1 MMPKM
6 PHVTWEFI
14 LENEKDKQKL
24 SSKNVINDF
33 AVRFC
38 KKFELT
44 LLPERLIYKFE
55 GIKPDENGIT
65 AFYILSESGVHI
77 QTWPEYKYGFVD
89 VFSCKHFNHK
99 DATIFVKNFFGEGN
113 YKYDIK
119 WRGLIVSSNLSV
131 PKSTSCAIKK
141 VLDVSNKNMMLD
153 TKLLQ
158 KELRKQEE
166 LKKRLNKT
174 KL

>member
-14 LENEKDKQKL
+14 LENEKDMQKL
-24 SSKNVINDF
+24 SSKNAINDF

-99 DATIFVKNFFGEGN
+99 DATSFIKEFFGEGN
-113 YKYDIK
+113 YKYDVK
-119 WRGLIVSSNLSV
+119 WRGLIVQ
-131 PKSTSCAIKK
+131 KKMSCRVKRLPDI
-141 VLDVSNKNMMLD
+141 SNKDEILD

-158 KELRKQEE
+158 KELRNKENQLKQ
-166 LKKRLNKT
+166 RFNKNN
-174 KL
+174 KNNL